1 MLSNLPLN
9 MKNTKLKVGE
19 EDEEETLNNERER
32 QKMKL
37 LQSPQE
43 EEALSRG
50 RTEEECIQKKKRLED
65 IMAFIWYY
73 NK

>member
-32 QKMKL
+32 
-37 LQSPQE
+37 
-43 EEALSRG
+43 
-50 RTEEECIQKKKRLED
+50 
-65 IMAFIWYY
+65 
-73 NK
+73 